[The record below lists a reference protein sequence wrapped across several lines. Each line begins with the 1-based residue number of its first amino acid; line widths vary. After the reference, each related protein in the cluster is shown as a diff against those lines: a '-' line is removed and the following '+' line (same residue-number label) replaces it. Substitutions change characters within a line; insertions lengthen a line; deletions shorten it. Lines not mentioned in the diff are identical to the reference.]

1 MSIGG
6 SSKPPQAGVLPA
18 LLEPMLAVPAPE
30 PFDAEDRIF
39 EVKWDGIRA
48 LAFISSGRVR
58 LQSRNQKDITDPFS
72 DVAADVGDAV
82 HADGLVL
89 DGELVSLDKSRLPR
103 LQGVMQRIHGQ
114 GHLAERFPVSYEVFD
129 ILYKDYRPVLREPL
143 MRRKHLLNQA
153 LSPSA
158 SIHLCHFVEREGIT
172 FFRAA
177 TDLGLEGMV
186 AKQKNSLYIPGKRS
200 RNWLK
205 VKANKTGNLVV
216 GGYTIG
222 GGRHRKELFG
232 SVLIGAYDRGRLR
245 FLGSVGGGFSKE
257 DMTLTHSLL
266 TQLHTKACPFVNPPQ
281 VQRLLYWCE
290 PSLVFQVKY
299 GELTEAGH
307 LRFPIFT
314 ALRPD
319 IEPKDCTVAALK
331 GA

>member
-1 MSIGG
+1 
-6 SSKPPQAGVLPA
+6 
-18 LLEPMLAVPAPE
+18 MLAVLAPE

-48 LAFISSGRVR
+48 LAFISNGRVR
-58 LQSRNQKDITDPFS
+58 LQSRNQKDITSPFS
-72 DVAADVGDAV
+72 DVAANLADAV

-89 DGELVSLDKSRLPR
+89 DGELVSLDRNRVPR
-103 LQGVMQRIHGQ
+103 LRRVMQRMHDQ
-114 GHLAERFPVSYEVFD
+114 GRLAERFPVSYEAFD

-143 MRRKHLLNQA
+143 MRRKHLLNEA
-153 LSPSA
+153 LSPST
-158 SIHLCHFVEREGIT
+158 SIHLCHFVEGEGIT

-186 AKQKNSLYIPGKRS
+186 AKQKNSLYIPGKRNRS
-200 RNWLK
+200 WLK
-205 VKANKTGNLVV
+205 IKANKTGNLVV

-222 GGRHRKELFG
+222 GGRRKELFG
-232 SVLIGAYDRGRLR
+232 SVLLGAYDRGRLR

-266 TQLHTKACPFVNPPQ
+266 TQLHTNVCPFVNPPQ

-290 PSLVFQVKY
+290 PGLVFQVKY

-307 LRFPIFT
+307 LRFPVFMG
-314 ALRPD
+314 LRPD
-319 IEPKDCTVAALK
+319 TEPKDCTVAALK